1 MNNLNIHLM
10 DFIIIFSGA
19 HYDLFV
25 QYLAPVPAYKCIYNQ
40 QEEV

>member
-1 MNNLNIHLM
+1 M

-25 QYLAPVPAYKCIYNQ
+25 QYLAPVTEFIYNQ
-40 QEEV
+40 REEEVGFFM